1 MESSATAK
9 YVRVSARKVKQLLDI
24 VKRKTVKE
32 ALDTLAFTVKASSEP
47 VSKAIKSALANMG
60 KNADPSRAVVKEA
73 VVGKGVYMKRFRA
86 GPQGR
91 GMPYTRKTCHIKI
104 VLSDAK

>member
-1 MESSATAK
+1 MESHATAK
-9 YVRVSARKVKQLLDI
+9 YVRVSHRKVEQMLDL
-24 VKRKTVKE
+24 VRKKTVKE
-32 ALDTLAFTVKASSEP
+32 ALDKLAFTVKASSEP
-47 VSKAIKSALANMG
+47 LAKVIKSAFANMG
-60 KNADPSRAVVKEA
+60 KTADPARAVIKEA

-91 GMPYTRKTCHIKI
+91 GMPFTRKTCHIKI